1 MIAEYDVRK
10 TTANSKSLPGS
21 RETTR
26 EIAAVK
32 EEFDYIL
39 NQLQRQLVHARLM
52 KQNPR
57 LIAIEIVIQG
67 AVDAM
72 KQNMG
77 EAKRPKA
84 KKRKPVHMKVPI
96 I

>member
-1 MIAEYDVRK
+1 MIAEYDIRK
-10 TTANSKSLPGS
+10 TTSLPRSGK
-21 RETTR
+21 TTR

-39 NQLQRQLVHARLM
+39 NQLQRQLVHARLT

-57 LIAIEIVIQG
+57 LIAMEIVIQG

-72 KQNMG
+72 EQNM
-77 EAKRPKA
+77 RKA
-84 KKRKPVHMKVPI
+84 KKEKLLEEKSTNQ
-96 I
+96 

>member
-1 MIAEYDVRK
+1 MIAEYDIRK
-10 TTANSKSLPGS
+10 TTSLPQSGK
-21 RETTR
+21 TTR

-39 NQLQRQLVHARLM
+39 NQLQRQLVHARLT

-57 LIAIEIVIQG
+57 LIAMEIVIQG

-72 KQNMG
+72 EQNM
-77 EAKRPKA
+77 RKA
-84 KKRKPVHMKVPI
+84 KKARAKRRKTIHMKVPTI
-96 I
+96 

>member
-1 MIAEYDVRK
+1 MIAEYDIRK
-10 TTANSKSLPGS
+10 TTIDSKSLPGS
-21 RETTR
+21 GKTTR
-26 EIAAVK
+26 EIAEVM

-39 NQLQRQLVHARLM
+39 NQLQRQLVHARLT

-57 LIAIEIVIQG
+57 LIAMEIVIQG

-72 KQNMG
+72 KKNMG

-84 KKRKPVHMKVPI
+84 KKREPAHMKVPTI
-96 I
+96 